1 MLAGLQYHAVA
12 DLSLESGQFRP
23 EHVFAV
29 RQSGKD
35 IAACRV
41 RQLGAFLT
49 ATFIYKRQGDTR
61 QDASC
66 GVDDRSPQLGSV
78 LRQQRNRC
86 QAEEQHPDKD
96 SQWISHKFAAYL

>member
-12 DLSLESGQFRP
+12 DLCLEAGQFRP
-23 EHVFAV
+23 KPVFAV

-35 IAACRV
+35 IAAGGV
-41 RQLGAFLT
+41 RQLAAFLT
-49 ATFIYKRQGDTR
+49 ATFIYKRHGDPR

-86 QAEEQHPDKD
+86 QAEEQHPDQD
-96 SQWISHKFAAYL
+96 SQRMSHKFAA